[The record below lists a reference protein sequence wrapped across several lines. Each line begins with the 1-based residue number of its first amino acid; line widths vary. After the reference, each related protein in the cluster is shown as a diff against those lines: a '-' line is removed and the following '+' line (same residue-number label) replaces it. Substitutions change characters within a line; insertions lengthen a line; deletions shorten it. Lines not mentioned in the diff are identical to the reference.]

1 MGMAMTRDTDMRA
14 VMTKDT
20 NMAMT
25 TTITG
30 MTMDTVMDM
39 DMMTT
44 TDTKG
49 RDTLIITHMVTSTGR
64 MVTNT
69 AKMDI
74 LIITMGTGAILRED
88 ILITIMGMAEITTM
102 VTGRTT
108 IMGMEITQR
117 KVTWIT
123 MTSTRRKATTMAA
136 TTTTTTVLLQRREN
150 RRKNKVRAPLLLMAA
165 ANKEGTNSKRGYTS
179 SSAGLNRAIMS
190 VCAYCIIGNNTTTHW
205 APVDTTLHS
214 VGAGVAFNLL

>member
-1 MGMAMTRDTDMRA
+1 
-14 VMTKDT
+14 
-20 NMAMT
+20 
-25 TTITG
+25 
-30 MTMDTVMDM
+30 M

-49 RDTLIITHMVTSTGR
+49 RDTLIIMHMVTSMGR

-69 AKMDI
+69 AKMDT

-102 VTGRTT
+102 VTKRTT
-108 IMGMEITQR
+108 IMGMELTQR
-117 KVTWIT
+117 KVTWII
-123 MTSTRRKATTMAA
+123 MTTTRRKATTMA
-136 TTTTTTVLLQRREN
+136 TTVLLQRREN

-214 VGAGVAFNLL
+214 V

>member
-1 MGMAMTRDTDMRA
+1 MAMDMATVMTKDIAVHMAMTRDTDMQA

-20 NMAMT
+20 TMAMT

-44 TDTKG
+44 TGTKG
-49 RDTLIITHMVTSTGR
+49 RDTLITMHMVTSTGR
-64 MVTNT
+64 MVINT
-69 AKMDI
+69 AKMDT
-74 LIITMGTGAILRED
+74 LIITGAILKKD

-102 VTGRTT
+102 VTERTT

-123 MTSTRRKATTMAA
+123 MTT
-136 TTTTTTVLLQRREN
+136 
-150 RRKNKVRAPLLLMAA
+150 
-165 ANKEGTNSKRGYTS
+165 
-179 SSAGLNRAIMS
+179 I
-190 VCAYCIIGNNTTTHW
+190 
-205 APVDTTLHS
+205 
-214 VGAGVAFNLL
+214 

>member
-1 MGMAMTRDTDMRA
+1 MAMTRGMDMDMDMDMTKDIAVHMAMTRDTAMRA

-39 DMMTT
+39 DMMNT

-49 RDTLIITHMVTSTGR
+49 RDTLIIMHMVMSTGR

-69 AKMDI
+69 AKTDT
-74 LIITMGTGAILRED
+74 LIITMGTGVILRRD

-102 VTGRTT
+102 VTERTT

-123 MTSTRRKATTMAA
+123 MTTTRRKATTMEV

-150 RRKNKVRAPLLLMAA
+150 RRKNKVRAAPLLMAA
-165 ANKEGTNSKRGYTS
+165 ANKEGTSSRRG
-179 SSAGLNRAIMS
+179 
-190 VCAYCIIGNNTTTHW
+190 CA
-205 APVDTTLHS
+205 S
-214 VGAGVAFNLL
+214 

>member
-1 MGMAMTRDTDMRA
+1 
-14 VMTKDT
+14 
-20 NMAMT
+20 MT

-49 RDTLIITHMVTSTGR
+49 RDTLIIMHMVTSTGR

-69 AKMDI
+69 GKMDT
-74 LIITMGTGAILRED
+74 LIIT
-88 ILITIMGMAEITTM
+88 
-102 VTGRTT
+102 
-108 IMGMEITQR
+108 MGMEITQR

-123 MTSTRRKATTMAA
+123 MTSTRRKATTMVA

-150 RRKNKVRAPLLLMAA
+150 KRQNKVRAAPLLMAA
-165 ANKEGTNSKRGYTS
+165 ANKEGTNSRRGYTPS
-179 SSAGLNRAIMS
+179 SAAGLNRAIMS

-205 APVDTTLHS
+205 APVDITLHPLVLELPS
-214 VGAGVAFNLL
+214 ICCN

>member
-1 MGMAMTRDTDMRA
+1 MTKDTDMRA

-39 DMMTT
+39 DTMTT

-49 RDTLIITHMVTSTGR
+49 RDTLIIMHMVTSTGR

-69 AKMDI
+69 AKMDT
-74 LIITMGTGAILRED
+74 LIITLGTEAILRKE

-102 VTGRTT
+102 VTERAT

-123 MTSTRRKATTMAA
+123 MTSTRRKATTMEA
-136 TTTTTTVLLQRREN
+136 TTITTTVLLQRREK
-150 RRKNKVRAPLLLMAA
+150 RRKNKVRAAPLLMAA
-165 ANKEGTNSKRGYTS
+165 ANKEGKNSRRGYTP

-190 VCAYCIIGNNTTTHW
+190 V
-205 APVDTTLHS
+205 
-214 VGAGVAFNLL
+214 